1 MVAKRKGKLIDGI
14 PETVCLFNAKEI
26 EYIAMTAKS
35 IPYRV
40 DPQIA
45 AVLVPPDHMDMAAEN
60 LHVRH
65 LINKFAF
72 VIQASIGAEYLPGK
86 EYSPELR
93 GRVVPIVEVDEIE
106 MPLKAQVWSGDA
118 GRLYFKAVD
127 KGIYTVQYL
136 GDMKPDAKLTESSI
150 RSMIKSGSIKREL

>member
-35 IPYRV
+35 IPYKV
-40 DPQIA
+40 DALKA
-45 AVLVPPDHMDMAAEN
+45 AIIVPPDHMDMAAEN

-93 GRVVPIVEVDEIE
+93 GRIVPVVEVDHVVL
-106 MPLKAQVWSGDA
+106 PLKAQVWSGDA

-150 RSMIKSGSIKREL
+150 RGMVKRGEIKMEL